1 MEQNL
6 SLYRIFYAVAEAG
19 NISRAAREL
28 YISQPAISKAISKL
42 EESLNTTL
50 FLRNSRGVKL
60 TAEGEILY
68 GHVRA
73 AFAELTHGENE
84 LLKIRSLGIGHI
96 RIGVSTTLCRYML
109 TPYLKEFISTH
120 PHISFTIENQSSGE
134 TLSKLENQSIDIG
147 FIARPQQSRHVTF
160 MPMQEIADTFVA
172 APSYM
177 DNLYL
182 RAGRDTDYFQTGT
195 IMLLDQK
202 NVTRTFID
210 KYLREN
216 QIHIQHL
223 IELST
228 MDLLIEFAKIG
239 VGIGCCIKEC
249 VLKEL
254 ETGELIELPA
264 KEKIP
269 SRTIGFITSA
279 NVTPN
284 TATREFMDFI
294 HSRLSSPGHAGT
306 SFS

>member
-28 YISQPAISKAISKL
+28 YISQPAISKAIGKL
-42 EESLNTTL
+42 EESLDTTL

-68 GHVRA
+68 GHVKA
-73 AFAELTHGENE
+73 AFAELNHGEKE
-84 LLKIRSLGIGHI
+84 LMKIRSLGIGHI

-109 TPYLKEFISTH
+109 TPFLKEFISTH
-120 PHISFTIENQSSGE
+120 PHISFTFENQSSGE
-134 TLSKLENQSIDIG
+134 TLSMLESQSIDIG
-147 FIARPQQSRHVTF
+147 FIAMPPQSKRIAFQPV
-160 MPMQEIADTFVA
+160 MEIVDTFVA

-202 NVTRTFID
+202 NVTRTFINQ
-210 KYLREN
+210 YLTEQ
-216 QIHIQHL
+216 QIHIHHL

-239 VGIGCCIKEC
+239 VGIGCCIREC
-249 VLKEL
+249 VSKEL
-254 ETGELIELPA
+254 ESGELIELPA
-264 KEKIP
+264 KVEIP
-269 SRTIGFITSA
+269 KRTIGFVTSA

-284 TATREFMDFI
+284 TAAREFMDFI
-294 HSRLSSPGHAGT
+294 QRKLMRT
-306 SFS
+306 

>member
-6 SLYRIFYAVAEAG
+6 SLYRIFYAVAETG

-50 FLRNSRGVKL
+50 FLRNSRGVTL
-60 TAEGEILY
+60 TTEGAILY
-68 GHVRA
+68 NHVKA
-73 AFAELTHGENE
+73 AFTELTHGENE
-84 LLKIRSLGIGHI
+84 LLKVRTLGIGHI

-109 TPYLKEFISTH
+109 IPYLKEFISTH

-134 TLSKLENQSIDIG
+134 TLSMLERQSIDIG
-147 FIARPQQSRHVTF
+147 FIAKPQLSKSIEF
-160 MPMQEIADTFVA
+160 LPMMDIVDTFVA

-177 DNLYL
+177 ENLYF
-182 RAGRDTDYFQTGT
+182 REGADTDYFQTGT

-202 NVTRTFID
+202 NITRTFID
-210 KYLREN
+210 KYLKEQ
-216 QIHIQHL
+216 QIKIHHL
-223 IELST
+223 IELTT

-249 VLKEL
+249 VSKEL
-254 ETGELIELPA
+254 SQGELIELPA
-264 KEKIP
+264 KGEIP
-269 SRTIGFITSA
+269 QRTVGFVFSS

-294 HSRLSSPGHAGT
+294 QKKLEKET
-306 SFS
+306 

>member
-42 EESLNTTL
+42 EEGLNTTL
-50 FLRNSRGVKL
+50 FLRNSRGVTL
-60 TAEGEILY
+60 TSEGEILY
-68 GHVRA
+68 NHVKN
-73 AFAELTHGENE
+73 AFAELSYGENE

-109 TPYLKEFISTH
+109 TPFLKEFISTH

-134 TLSKLENQSIDIG
+134 TLAMLESQSIDIG
-147 FIARPQQSRHVTF
+147 FIAMPPQNKRMEF
-160 MPMQEIADTFVA
+160 WPMMDIVDTFVA

-177 DNLYL
+177 ENLYL
-182 RAGRDTDYFQTGT
+182 RAGKDTDYFQTGT

-202 NVTRTFID
+202 NMTRTFMD
-210 KYLREN
+210 KYLKEQ
-216 QIHIQHL
+216 QIDIHHL

-249 VLKEL
+249 VSKEL
-254 ETGELIELPA
+254 ASGELIELPV
-264 KEKIP
+264 KGDIP
-269 SRTIGFITSA
+269 KRTIGFVMSA

-284 TATREFMDFI
+284 TATKEFMDFI
-294 HSRLSSPGHAGT
+294 HPKLKLTEQGVIE
-306 SFS
+306 

>member
-19 NISRAAREL
+19 NISRAAKEL
-28 YISQPAISKAISKL
+28 YISQPAISKAIGKL
-42 EESLNTTL
+42 EENLNTTL

-68 GHVRA
+68 SHVKT

-109 TPYLKEFISTH
+109 IPYLNEFISTH

-134 TLSKLENQSIDIG
+134 TLSMLESQSIDIG
-147 FIARPQQSRHVTF
+147 FIAKPQQNKHIAF
-160 MPMQEIADTFVA
+160 MPMKEIADTFVA

-177 DNLYL
+177 ENLYL

-195 IMLLDQK
+195 IMLMDQK
-202 NVTRTFID
+202 NITRTFID
-210 KYLREN
+210 KYLREK
-216 QIHIQHL
+216 QISIHHL

-249 VLKEL
+249 VDKEL
-254 ETGELIELPA
+254 ASGELIELTA
-264 KEKIP
+264 KGEIP
-269 SRTIGFITSA
+269 KRTIGFVTSA

-284 TATREFMDFI
+284 TATKEFMDFI
-294 HSRLSSPGHAGT
+294 QPKLMHMEAGMIPQ
-306 SFS
+306 

>member
-42 EESLNTTL
+42 EEGLNTTL
-50 FLRNSRGVKL
+50 FLRNSRGVTL
-60 TAEGEILY
+60 TSEGEILY
-68 GHVRA
+68 NHVKN
-73 AFAELTHGENE
+73 AFAELSYGENE

-109 TPYLKEFISTH
+109 TPFLKEFISTH

-134 TLSKLENQSIDIG
+134 TLAMLESQSIDIG
-147 FIARPQQSRHVTF
+147 FIAMPPQNKRMEF
-160 MPMQEIADTFVA
+160 WPMMDIVDTFVA

-177 DNLYL
+177 ENLYL

-202 NVTRTFID
+202 NMTRTFID
-210 KYLREN
+210 KYLKEQ
-216 QIHIQHL
+216 QIDIYHL

-249 VLKEL
+249 VSKEL
-254 ETGELIELPA
+254 ASGELVELPA
-264 KEKIP
+264 KGEIP
-269 SRTIGFITSA
+269 KRTIGFVMSA

-294 HSRLSSPGHAGT
+294 RPKLK
-306 SFS
+306 